1 MIKCIAI
8 DDEPA
13 ALQQLELY
21 LQEFP
26 YVELIG
32 TTTSPLQGLEMI
44 KRLKPNALFLDMEMD
59 EMNGTEV
66 LEKLKSDIK
75 VIVCTA
81 FSEFALESYEHDVVD
96 YLLKPMETN
105 RFTKAVERLR
115 GRITHQPVY
124 LHAISNDYFFI
135 KYGHKG
141 KLKRID
147 YDDII
152 YIEAR
157 KNDVVFH
164 LHQEFLISA
173 MPIKDVQSKLSPQEG
188 FIRIHRSYIVAIKM
202 IDTIDEGMVKLKNG
216 TSLIIGGMYREYLL
230 NYVYPSI

>member
-44 KRLKPNALFLDMEMD
+44 KQMKPNALFLDMEMD

-66 LEKLKSDIK
+66 LGKLKSDIK

-81 FSEFALESYEHDVVD
+81 FSEFALESFEHDVVD
-96 YLLKPMETN
+96 YLLKPMDMN

-115 GRITHQPVY
+115 GRITHQPVD
-124 LHAISNDYFFI
+124 LFAISNDYVFI
-135 KYGHKG
+135 KYER

-164 LHQEFLISA
+164 LHQEFLLST